1 MRPLIPRLVV
11 FATLIC
17 GSFLALGA
25 RQSLA
30 HAVIESTEPAANS
43 VLSKAPNS
51 ISLNFDEPVDTALG
65 WMRVF
70 DSDGERVV
78 TANLGRGEGD
88 DWVRVAMPEL
98 ENGGYLV
105 VWRVM
110 SADGHAVEGAFGFQI
125 GESSLP
131 VGNEVVSSVVGSQ
144 GDNPLPG
151 RVAGTGRYISYG
163 AFALLFG
170 LFVLNIAS
178 RRLRVSILGAIGA
191 VSVLVVLLMTGPNT
205 LGGSLADA
213 FDVSLLAD
221 TMSTRS
227 GTMMAARILFFV
239 AIAIVGS
246 RMPRR
251 MLGLILVLLAGTF
264 AAGGHSGSESPVLIA
279 VLVTTVHVTA
289 VSIWVGGI
297 LAVLVNGITSNVD
310 SGVQR
315 FSEIMNFVLPAVVLS
330 GVLTAAR
337 NLGGL
342 SELFDSAYGKITFS
356 KFLLV
361 GAMGVIAMIVRRK
374 LQSATQPKKVLVTEA
389 VFGLVAF
396 VLAAVLAVTP
406 PINASGS
413 VFQRTAVEAGLV
425 ANITV
430 DPVGTG
436 SNEIHILFS
445 PPGGALSRVG
455 DVKIR
460 YSLPE
465 RSVPNLDATVS
476 EASPNHWIGV
486 LNFPYTG
493 TWKVEVLAKPTPS
506 DTVRFVFEVAI
517 GG

>member
-1 MRPLIPRLVV
+1 MV

-144 GDNPLPG
+144 GDDPLPG
-151 RVAGTGRYISYG
+151 RVAGVGRYISY
-163 AFALLFG
+163 AALALLFG
-170 LFVLNIAS
+170 LFVLNIVS
-178 RRLRVSILGAIGA
+178 RRLRLSIVGGVGA

-205 LGGSLADA
+205 LSGSFTDA

-221 TMSTRS
+221 TMNTRS
-227 GTMMAARILFFV
+227 GTMMVARILFFV

-264 AAGGHSGSESPVLIA
+264 AAGGHSGSESPVAIA
-279 VLVTTVHVTA
+279 VLVTTVHVIA
-289 VSIWVGGI
+289 VSIWIGGI
-297 LAVLVNGITSNVD
+297 IAVLVGGATSNLEC
-310 SGVQR
+310 GVQR
-315 FSEIMNFVLPAVVLS
+315 FAKIMNFVLPAVVLS

-342 SELFDSAYGKITFS
+342 SGLFDSTYGKITIT

-361 GAMGVIAMIVRRK
+361 VAMGVLALIVRRK
-374 LQSATQPKKVLVTEA
+374 LQGSTQPKKVLAAEA
-389 VFGLVAF
+389 AFGLAAF
-396 VLAAVLAVTP
+396 VLASVLAVTP
-406 PINASGS
+406 PISASGT

-425 ANITV
+425 ANVTV

-436 SNEIHILFS
+436 ANEIHVLFS

-455 DVKIR
+455 DVTIR

-493 TWKVEVLAKPTPS
+493 IWKVEVFAKPTS
-506 DTVRFVFEVAI
+506 NDTVRFVFEVAI

>member
-1 MRPLIPRLVV
+1 MKPLILRLVV
-11 FATLIC
+11 FATLVA

-43 VLSKAPNS
+43 VVSKAPNS
-51 ISLNFDEPVDTALG
+51 VSLNFDEPVDTALG

-78 TANLGRGEGD
+78 TAKLGRGDGD

-98 ENGGYLV
+98 EDGGYLV

-131 VGNEVVSSVVGSQ
+131 VGNEVVSTVVGSQ
-144 GDNPLPG
+144 GDDPLPG
-151 RVAGTGRYISYG
+151 RVAGVGRYISY
-163 AFALLFG
+163 AALALLFG
-170 LFVLNIAS
+170 LFVLNIVS
-178 RRLRVSILGAIGA
+178 RRLRLPTVGAVGA

-205 LGGSLADA
+205 LSGSFADA

-221 TMSTRS
+221 TMNTRS
-227 GTMMAARILFFV
+227 GTMMVARILFFV

-264 AAGGHSGSESPVLIA
+264 AAGGHSGSESPVAIA
-279 VLVTTVHVTA
+279 VLVTTVHVVA
-289 VSIWVGGI
+289 VSIWIGGI
-297 LAVLVNGITSNVD
+297 IAVLVGGATNNLE

-315 FSEIMNFVLPAVVLS
+315 FAKIMNFVLPAVVLS

-342 SELFDSAYGKITFS
+342 SGLFDSTYGKITIT

-361 GAMGVIAMIVRRK
+361 VAMGVIALIVRRK
-374 LQSATQPKKVLVTEA
+374 LQGATQPKKVLAAEA
-389 VFGLVAF
+389 AFGLAAF
-396 VLAAVLAVTP
+396 VLASVLAVTP
-406 PINASGS
+406 PISASGT

-425 ANITV
+425 ANVTV

-436 SNEIHILFS
+436 ANEIHVLFS

-455 DVKIR
+455 DVTIR

-493 TWKVEVLAKPTPS
+493 IWKVEVFAKPTAN

>member
-1 MRPLIPRLVV
+1 
-11 FATLIC
+11 
-17 GSFLALGA
+17 
-25 RQSLA
+25 
-30 HAVIESTEPAANS
+30 
-43 VLSKAPNS
+43 
-51 ISLNFDEPVDTALG
+51 
-65 WMRVF
+65 
-70 DSDGERVV
+70 
-78 TANLGRGEGD
+78 
-88 DWVRVAMPEL
+88 
-98 ENGGYLV
+98 
-105 VWRVM
+105 
-110 SADGHAVEGAFGFQI
+110 
-125 GESSLP
+125 
-131 VGNEVVSSVVGSQ
+131 
-144 GDNPLPG
+144 
-151 RVAGTGRYISYG
+151 
-163 AFALLFG
+163 
-170 LFVLNIAS
+170 
-178 RRLRVSILGAIGA
+178 
-191 VSVLVVLLMTGPNT
+191 MTGPNT
-205 LGGSLADA
+205 LSGSFTDA

-221 TMSTRS
+221 TMNTRS
-227 GTMMAARILFFV
+227 GTMMVARLLFFV
-239 AIAIVGS
+239 AIAILGS

-264 AAGGHSGSESPVLIA
+264 AAGGHSGSESPVAIAILI
-279 VLVTTVHVTA
+279 TTVHVTA

-297 LAVLVNGITSNVD
+297 LAVLANGITSNVD

-361 GAMGVIAMIVRRK
+361 VAMGVIALIVRCK
-374 LQSATQPKKVLVTEA
+374 LQGSTQPKKVLAAEA
-389 VFGLVAF
+389 AFGLAAF
-396 VLAAVLAVTP
+396 VLASVLAVTP
-406 PINASGS
+406 PISASGT

-425 ANITV
+425 ANVTV

-436 SNEIHILFS
+436 ANEIHVLFS

-455 DVKIR
+455 DVTIR

-493 TWKVEVLAKPTPS
+493 IWKVEVFAKPTPN
-506 DTVRFVFEVAI
+506 DTIRFIFEVAI

>member
-1 MRPLIPRLVV
+1 MRPLILRLVV
-11 FATLIC
+11 FATLVA

-43 VLSKAPNS
+43 VVSKAPNS
-51 ISLNFDEPVDTALG
+51 VSLNFDEPVDTALG

-78 TANLGRGEGD
+78 TAKLGRGDGD

-98 ENGGYLV
+98 EDGGYLV

-131 VGNEVVSSVVGSQ
+131 VGNEVVSTVVGSQ
-144 GDNPLPG
+144 GDDPLPG
-151 RVAGTGRYISYG
+151 RVAGVGRYISY
-163 AFALLFG
+163 AALALLFG
-170 LFVLNIAS
+170 LFVLNIVS
-178 RRLRVSILGAIGA
+178 RRLRLSIVGGVGA

-205 LGGSLADA
+205 LSGSFTDA

-221 TMSTRS
+221 TMNTRS
-227 GTMMAARILFFV
+227 GTMMVARILFFV

-264 AAGGHSGSESPVLIA
+264 AAGGHSGSESPVAIA
-279 VLVTTVHVTA
+279 VLVTTVHVIA
-289 VSIWVGGI
+289 VSIWIGGI
-297 LAVLVNGITSNVD
+297 IAVLVGGATSNLE

-315 FSEIMNFVLPAVVLS
+315 FAKIMNFVLPAVVLS

-342 SELFDSAYGKITFS
+342 SGLFDSTYGKITIT

-361 GAMGVIAMIVRRK
+361 VAMGVLALIVRRK
-374 LQSATQPKKVLVTEA
+374 LQGSTQPKKVLAAEA
-389 VFGLVAF
+389 AFGLAAF
-396 VLAAVLAVTP
+396 VLASVLAVTP
-406 PINASGS
+406 PISASGT

-436 SNEIHILFS
+436 ANEIHVLFS

-455 DVKIR
+455 NVTIR

-486 LNFPYTG
+486 LNLPYTG
-493 TWKVEVLAKPTPS
+493 IWKVEVFAKPTS
-506 DTVRFVFEVAI
+506 NDTVRFVFEVAI

>member
-1 MRPLIPRLVV
+1 MV
-11 FATLIC
+11 FATLMC
-17 GSFLALGA
+17 GAFLALGA
-25 RQSLA
+25 GQSLA

-51 ISLNFDEPVDTALG
+51 VSLNFDEPVDTALG

-70 DSDGERVV
+70 DSEGERVV

-88 DWVRVAMPEL
+88 DWVRAAMPEL

-151 RVAGTGRYISYG
+151 RVAGVGRYISYG
-163 AFALLFG
+163 ALASLFG
-170 LFVLNIAS
+170 LFVLNIGS
-178 RRLRVSILGAIGA
+178 RRLRVSMLGAIGA

-213 FDVSLLAD
+213 FDVSLLVD

-227 GTMMAARILFFV
+227 GAMLVARILFFV
-239 AIAIVGS
+239 AVAVVGS
-246 RMPRR
+246 RMPSR

-264 AAGGHSGSESPVLIA
+264 AAGGHSASESPAVISVLI
-279 VLVTTVHVTA
+279 TTVHIVA

-297 LAVLVNGITSNVD
+297 LAVLVNGLTSSWENT
-310 SGVQR
+310 VQR
-315 FSEIMNFVLPAVVLS
+315 FSNIMNFVLPAVVLS

-342 SELFDSAYGKITFS
+342 SGLFDSAYGKITIT

-361 GAMGVIAMIVRRK
+361 VVMGVIAMMVRRK
-374 LQSATQPKKVLVTEA
+374 MQSATQPKKALATEA
-389 VFGLVAF
+389 VLGLVAF

-406 PINASGS
+406 PISASGS
-413 VFQRTAVEAGLV
+413 MFQRTVVEAGLV

-430 DPVGTG
+430 EPVDTG
-436 SNEIHILFS
+436 ANEIHILFS
-445 PPGGALSRVG
+445 PPGGALSRIG
-455 DVKIR
+455 DVTIR

-465 RSVPNLDATVS
+465 RSVPNLDAVVS

-493 TWKVEVLAKPTPS
+493 TWKVEVLAKPTPN
-506 DTVRFVFEVAI
+506 DMVRIVFEVVI

>member
-1 MRPLIPRLVV
+1 MRPLILRLVV
-11 FATLIC
+11 FATLVAC
-17 GSFLALGA
+17 SFLALGA

-43 VLSKAPNS
+43 VVSKAPNS
-51 ISLNFDEPVDTALG
+51 VSLNFDEPVDTALG

-78 TANLGRGEGD
+78 TAKLGRGDGD

-98 ENGGYLV
+98 EDGGYLV

-131 VGNEVVSSVVGSQ
+131 VGNEVVSTVVGSQ
-144 GDNPLPG
+144 GDDPLPG
-151 RVAGTGRYISYG
+151 RVAGVGRYISY
-163 AFALLFG
+163 AALALLFG
-170 LFVLNIAS
+170 LFVLNIVS
-178 RRLRVSILGAIGA
+178 RRLRLSIVGGVGA

-205 LGGSLADA
+205 LSGSFTDA

-221 TMSTRS
+221 TMNTRS
-227 GTMMAARILFFV
+227 GTMMVARILFFV

-264 AAGGHSGSESPVLIA
+264 AAGGHSGSESPVAIA
-279 VLVTTVHVTA
+279 VLVTTVHVIA
-289 VSIWVGGI
+289 VSIWIGGI
-297 LAVLVNGITSNVD
+297 IAVLVGGATSNLE

-315 FSEIMNFVLPAVVLS
+315 FAKIMNFVLPAVVLS

-342 SELFDSAYGKITFS
+342 SGLFDSTYGKITIT

-361 GAMGVIAMIVRRK
+361 VAMGVLALIVRRK
-374 LQSATQPKKVLVTEA
+374 LQGSTQPKKVLAAEA
-389 VFGLVAF
+389 AFGLAAF
-396 VLAAVLAVTP
+396 VLASVLAVTP
-406 PINASGS
+406 PISASGT

-436 SNEIHILFS
+436 ANEIHVLFS

-455 DVKIR
+455 NVTIR

-493 TWKVEVLAKPTPS
+493 IWKVEVFVKPTPN

>member
-1 MRPLIPRLVV
+1 MV
-11 FATLIC
+11 FATLVF
-17 GSFLALGA
+17 GSFIGLGA
-25 RQSLA
+25 RESLA

-65 WMRVF
+65 WIRVF
-70 DSDGERVV
+70 DSEGRRVV

-98 ENGGYLV
+98 EDGGYLV

-125 GESSLP
+125 GASSLP
-131 VGNEVVSSVVGSQ
+131 VGSEVVSTVVGAQ
-144 GDNPLPG
+144 GDNPLLG
-151 RVAGTGRYISYG
+151 RVAGVGRYISYG
-163 AFALLFG
+163 ALALLFG
-170 LFVLNIAS
+170 LFVLNIDS
-178 RRLRVSILGAIGA
+178 RRLRTSMIGAIGA
-191 VSVLVVLLMTGPNT
+191 VSVLLVLLMTGPNT

-221 TMSTRS
+221 TVNTRS
-227 GTMMAARILFFV
+227 GTMTAARVLFFV
-239 AIAIVGS
+239 AVAVVGS
-246 RMPRR
+246 RMPSR

-264 AAGGHSGSESPVLIA
+264 AAGGHSASESPAVIA
-279 VLVTTVHVTA
+279 VLITTVHVVA

-297 LAVLVNGITSNVD
+297 LAVLVNGLTSSWEN
-310 SGVQR
+310 SVQR
-315 FSEIMNFVLPAVVLS
+315 FSNIMNFVLPAVVLS

-342 SELFDSAYGKITFS
+342 SGLFDSAYGKITLT

-361 GAMGVIAMIVRRK
+361 VVMGVIAMMVRRK
-374 LQSATQPKKVLVTEA
+374 MQCATQPKKALATEA
-389 VFGLVAF
+389 VLGLVAF
-396 VLAAVLAVTP
+396 GLAAVLAVTP
-406 PINASGS
+406 PISASGS
-413 VFQRTAVEAGLV
+413 MFQRTVVEAGLV

-430 DPVGTG
+430 EPVDTG
-436 SNEIHILFS
+436 ANEIHILFS
-445 PPGGALSRVG
+445 PPGGALSRIG
-455 DVKIR
+455 DVTIR

-465 RSVPNLDATVS
+465 RSVPNLDAAVS

-486 LNFPYTG
+486 LNFPYAG
-493 TWKVEVLAKPTPS
+493 TWKVEVLAKPTPN
-506 DTVRFVFEVAI
+506 DTVRFVFEVVI

>member
-1 MRPLIPRLVV
+1 
-11 FATLIC
+11 
-17 GSFLALGA
+17 
-25 RQSLA
+25 
-30 HAVIESTEPAANS
+30 
-43 VLSKAPNS
+43 
-51 ISLNFDEPVDTALG
+51 
-65 WMRVF
+65 
-70 DSDGERVV
+70 
-78 TANLGRGEGD
+78 
-88 DWVRVAMPEL
+88 
-98 ENGGYLV
+98 
-105 VWRVM
+105 M

-144 GDNPLPG
+144 GDDPLPG
-151 RVAGTGRYISYG
+151 RVAGVGRYISY
-163 AFALLFG
+163 AALALLFG
-170 LFVLNIAS
+170 LFVLNIVS
-178 RRLRVSILGAIGA
+178 RRLRLSIVGGVGA

-205 LGGSLADA
+205 LSGSFTDA

-221 TMSTRS
+221 TMNTRS
-227 GTMMAARILFFV
+227 GTMMVARILFFV

-264 AAGGHSGSESPVLIA
+264 AAGGHSGSESPVAIA
-279 VLVTTVHVTA
+279 VLVTTVHVIA
-289 VSIWVGGI
+289 VSIWIGGI
-297 LAVLVNGITSNVD
+297 IAVLVGGATSNLEC
-310 SGVQR
+310 GVQR
-315 FSEIMNFVLPAVVLS
+315 FAKIMNFVLPAVVLS

-342 SELFDSAYGKITFS
+342 SGLFDSTYGKITIT

-361 GAMGVIAMIVRRK
+361 VAMGVLALIVRRK
-374 LQSATQPKKVLVTEA
+374 LQGSTQPKKVLAAEA
-389 VFGLVAF
+389 AFGLAAF
-396 VLAAVLAVTP
+396 VLASVLAVTP
-406 PINASGS
+406 PISASGT

-425 ANITV
+425 ANVTV

-436 SNEIHILFS
+436 ANEIHVLFS

-455 DVKIR
+455 DVTIR

-493 TWKVEVLAKPTPS
+493 IWKVEVFAKPTS
-506 DTVRFVFEVAI
+506 NDTVRFVFEVAI